1 MFSKICLNVLI
12 GLPGAGKTTY
22 ANQVLQKAKEGL
34 FKFNIIK
41 ISYDDYYTDKSNT
54 VKAPSLG
61 NDVKFTRH
69 KILLLIELIV
79 EELIQNT
86 PNLSSLLSKCL
97 SFTQENLHIM
107 KTLEHF
113 ISSEL
118 SLNYLI
124 ILDDNNYYKSMRH
137 EFKNIAR
144 KYNLGILYTFLDC
157 DLEQC
162 LLRNKCR
169 PENSV
174 IPKRV
179 IQEMNSKI
187 EKPAISDFRTFR
199 LTDNFVIDFNELNS
213 AIDESLEIPENY
225 SASSYSKY
233 NSIETTTIHQ
243 IDIIL
248 RKEVNVL
255 ISKAKFLSSNNK
267 EEFKNVTTNLLDRR
281 KEIIKSVKNG
291 SVCIPAN
298 LEEIKELLN

>member
-22 ANQVLQKAKEGL
+22 ANQVLKKAKEGI
-34 FKFNIIK
+34 FKFHIIK
-41 ISYDDYYTDKSNT
+41 ITYDDYYTDKSYN
-54 VKAPSLG
+54 VEAPSLG
-61 NDVKFTRH
+61 NDVKFTRQ

-79 EELIQNT
+79 KELIQDT

-97 SFTQENLHIM
+97 SFTQENLHVM

-113 ISSEL
+113 ISSQV

-137 EFKNIAR
+137 EFKNIAG

-162 LLRNKCR
+162 LFRNKCR

-174 IPKRV
+174 IPKRI

-187 EKPAISDFRTFR
+187 EKPAMSDFRTFR
-199 LTDNFVIDFNELNS
+199 LTDNFVIDFNQLNS
-213 AIDESLEIPENY
+213 AIVESLKIPVHN
-225 SASSYSKY
+225 SANSYTKC
-233 NSIETTTIHQ
+233 NSIETTIIHQ

-248 RKEVNVL
+248 RKEINAR
-255 ISKAKFLSSNNK
+255 ISNAKFLNGNKK
-267 EEFKNVTTNLLDRR
+267 EEFQNLATILLDRR
-281 KEIIKSVKNG
+281 KEIIKSVRNG
-291 SVCIPAN
+291 SVCIPDN